1 MSIVYM
7 VTTIQIREKLKEE
20 LDRLKDSKKETYE
33 DVIANL
39 MRIAD
44 EYKRR
49 QKNLLAEGYK
59 EMARES
65 SKIAKDWTYT
75 ETNWD

>member
-1 MSIVYM
+1 MI
-7 VTTIQIREKLKEE
+7 TTIQIKNKLKDE
-20 LDRLKDSKKETYE
+20 LDKLKDSKKETYE
-33 DVIANL
+33 DVITYL

-44 EYKRR
+44 EYKRK

-65 SKIAKDWTYT
+65 SRIAKDWRST
-75 ETNWD
+75 ETDWD